1 VAAAPEAGL
10 LRIAAKR
17 DHLLEKMR
25 IKLQDEGTQE
35 MGSGST
41 QSKKRGWVAAC
52 AGVAFVILAVVASGE
67 KAEAMQPCEPGEMR
81 GYRLQELTVNGETVE
96 EGLDAYEDS
105 WGIAMSVDSIGED
118 PVQVELHTSGWIDDL
133 VAELEP

>member
-1 VAAAPEAGL
+1 
-10 LRIAAKR
+10 
-17 DHLLEKMR
+17 
-25 IKLQDEGTQE
+25 
-35 MGSGST
+35 
-41 QSKKRGWVAAC
+41 
-52 AGVAFVILAVVASGE
+52 
-67 KAEAMQPCEPGEMR
+67 MQPCEPGEMR